1 MNAYGSRFV
10 GKLARGFFILK
21 LKKKERQEETEEEYG
36 TLIPRRKIWILIR
49 KSFFHWSFS

>member
-21 LKKKERQEETEEEYG
+21 LKKRKEG
-36 TLIPRRKIWILIR
+36 RKL
-49 KSFFHWSFS
+49 KKNMAL